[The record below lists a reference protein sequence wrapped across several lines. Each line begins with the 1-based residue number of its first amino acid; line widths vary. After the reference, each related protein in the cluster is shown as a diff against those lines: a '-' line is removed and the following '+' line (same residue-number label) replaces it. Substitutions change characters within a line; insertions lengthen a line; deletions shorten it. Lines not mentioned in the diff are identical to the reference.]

1 MKSIVQEG
9 STVAKAVEKALQ
21 IAGNPREFTVKVLED
36 AQKNFFGMTT
46 RSAKISLLFEL
57 EGQIIPKTEKKVEY
71 HQPRIEKAEKSHK
84 TIEQKPQQQHL
95 RQPRLTQ
102 TRPLKTKPEGQAFWS
117 EEMIAAVKDWLTSTI
132 SKMDHAPI
140 NFETN
145 ANRYYLRVTFTQPL
159 HQNEEKERQIFRSF
173 SYLILQS
180 LRTKLQRPLRG
191 FKIVLTRE

>member
-9 STVAKAVEKALQ
+9 STVIKAVEKALQ
-21 IAGNPREFTVKVLED
+21 IAGNPHEFTVKVLEE

-46 RSAKISLLFEL
+46 RSAKISLLFDIE
-57 EGQIIPKTEKKVEY
+57 PVVASKVEKVRIE
-71 HQPRIEKAEKSHK
+71 QPRIEKVKNEKSHK
-84 TIEQKPQQQHL
+84 TIEPRQH
-95 RQPRLTQ
+95 QPRFAQ
-102 TRPLKTKPEGQAFWS
+102 TRPLKTKQDEQAFWS
-117 EEMIAAVKDWLTSTI
+117 EEMIATVKDWLTSTI

-140 NFETN
+140 NFEITV
-145 ANRYYLRVTFTQPL
+145 NRYYLRVTFTQPL
-159 HQNEEKERQIFRSF
+159 HQDEEKERQIFRSF